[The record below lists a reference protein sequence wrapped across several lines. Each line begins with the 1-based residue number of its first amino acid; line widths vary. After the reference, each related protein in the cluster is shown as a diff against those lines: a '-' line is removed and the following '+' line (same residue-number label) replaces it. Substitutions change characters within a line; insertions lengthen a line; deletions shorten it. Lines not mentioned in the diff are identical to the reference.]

1 MRKRFEEV
9 KAQVRLADQLGFS
22 DLLTGMHYAA
32 APLQQYQMIPLLAR
46 LLAETERMRIITGII
61 LLSLHKPLDIAE
73 QLATLDVM
81 SGGRLVF
88 GAGLGYRDVEFKA
101 FGTTAQERVQRLEEN
116 LEAIKRLWTED
127 DVSMKGSHFELDRAT
142 VSLKPIQKPHPPIW
156 LGANADVAV
165 RRAARLADTWFI
177 NPHQRMDT
185 IERQLSLYK
194 QALTELG
201 KPMPDELPLM
211 REIFVARTRAEAVRL
226 ARPYLE
232 EKYKVYQQWGQQKAM
247 PKGDDGLSLAFDELT
262 RDRFLLG
269 SSDEVT
275 EQIVDYNRRLGV
287 NRMILSVHWVGMPH
301 SQVVDTLNLFAPR
314 SCRRWL
320 RLYKEPHR
328 ARQCSQQPPACRAA
342 CDRHSHLHRRT
353 VLRDHHGGIRRGGN
367 QGRAAQGR

>member
-1 MRKRFEEV
+1 MSDLTFGLFVRGQYHAGDDMRKRFEEV

-32 APLQQYQMIPLLAR
+32 APLQQYQLIPLLAR

-101 FGTTAQERVQRLEEN
+101 FGTTAHDRVQRLEEN
-116 LEAIKRLWTED
+116 LEAIKRLWTENN
-127 DVSMKGSHFELDRAT
+127 VSMKGSHFELDRAT
-142 VSLKPIQKPHPPIW
+142 VSLKPIQRPHPPIW

-194 QALTELG
+194 QALAELG

-247 PKGDDGLSLAFDELT
+247 PKGDDDLSLDFDELT

-269 SSDEVT
+269 SSDEVA
-275 EQIVDYNRRLGV
+275 EQIVGYNQRLGV

-301 SQVVDTLNLFAPR
+301 SQVVDTLNLFATEVMP
-314 SCRRWL
+314 
-320 RLYKEPHR
+320 K
-328 ARQCSQQPPACRAA
+328 
-342 CDRHSHLHRRT
+342 
-353 VLRDHHGGIRRGGN
+353 V
-367 QGRAAQGR
+367 AQAL